1 MFELK
6 TLSKEAIPHAL
17 ERIERYRLLNEPVV
31 AVSICQD
38 ILQVDPKNQDAL
50 IGMILAI
57 TDQFRDSTGARINQA
72 LELIPG
78 LKEEYN
84 QNYYTGICYE
94 REAKARLNRR
104 YPGVE
109 HDAYDL
115 LHDAMSWFEK
125 ADELHPAGNEDA
137 VLRWN
142 SCARVI
148 MEQNL
153 TPRSRTEL
161 EQPLE

>member
-6 TLSKEAIPHAL
+6 ALSSDAIPNAL

-38 ILQVDPKNQDAL
+38 ILAVDSESQEAL

-57 TDQFRDSTGARINQA
+57 TDQFCDGNGARINQA

-94 REAKARLNRR
+94 REAKARLSRR

-115 LHDAMSWFEK
+115 LNDAMKWFEK
-125 ADELHPAGNEDA
+125 AEALQPVGNEDA
-137 VLRWN
+137 KLRWN

-148 MEQNL
+148 MEQHL
-153 TPRSRTEL
+153 TPRPRTEL